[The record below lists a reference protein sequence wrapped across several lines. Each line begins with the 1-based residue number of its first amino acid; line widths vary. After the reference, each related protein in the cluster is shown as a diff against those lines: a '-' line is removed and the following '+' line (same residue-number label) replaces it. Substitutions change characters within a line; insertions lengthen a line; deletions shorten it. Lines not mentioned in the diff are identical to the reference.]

1 MPATQFVTAQTVNYA
16 VPSNDGWR
24 RQ

>member
-1 MPATQFVTAQTVNYA
+1 VTVQTVNYA

>member
-1 MPATQFVTAQTVNYA
+1 MVKTVDYA
-16 VPSNDGWR
+16 VPSNDGRR